1 MNAIKHFR
9 DLPFIEYT
17 PRGCAPLVSITAP
30 NIRDDGYISHREW
43 EPLKSLQ
50 LKPVHVSE
58 YEYTETQD
66 GAYPSTEQYA

>member
-1 MNAIKHFR
+1 MNAIKQFR

-43 EPLKSLQ
+43 EPLKSLK
-50 LKPVHVSE
+50 LNTPVSDR
-58 YEYTETQD
+58 QRNPD
-66 GAYPSTEQYA
+66 ALA